1 MERHAF
7 EALLEERAGAF
18 EGLKAINE
26 KAEAEGRD
34 LTAEEA
40 QEYDRVESEFDSL
53 TVRIKRAEKLDGIT
67 PTLTPG
73 RPTADAVEEG
83 EEEHSD
89 SSDTEKRYAEAFEA
103 MVRNKGLEG
112 LDAEQRAAL
121 KVGAGENGGY
131 TVPKEFYNQ
140 LVEAQREFGVM
151 RQLATVITT
160 EGSGELEI
168 PGTEARATAAW
179 TAEAEA
185 FTESE
190 DTFKQVKLGSFKLG
204 ALSKVSDELLHD
216 SAFDIM
222 AFLAKSLG
230 QALALKEDEAFVAG
244 TSGSTTTP
252 EGIVKKGTAT
262 TFAAGNKTTI
272 KAEELITLYHALLS
286 PYRANASWIVKDS
299 TVAAIRKLKDTTE
312 QFIYQPGLTAGVPDT
327 LLGRPFYTD
336 PNVPAVGESAL
347 SVVFGDISSYW
358 IRDVQGVT
366 VKVLNELYAANG
378 QVGFR
383 IHKRTDGD
391 LVDTAGVVIGKNS
404 VI

>member
-1 MERHAF
+1 MERHDF
-7 EALLEERAGAF
+7 EALLEQRAGLHTQMTTLNDA
-18 EGLKAINE
+18 
-26 KAEAEGRD
+26 AESEGRD
-34 LTAEEA
+34 LTSEEA
-40 QEYDRVESEFDSL
+40 QEYDLIEADFDSL
-53 TVRIKRAEKLDGIT
+53 SQRVKRAEKLEGNA

-73 RPTADAVEEG
+73 RPTADAPV
-83 EEEHSD
+83 EEEHSTPD
-89 SSDTEKRYAEAFEA
+89 EAEKRYADAFEA
-103 MVRNKGLEG
+103 MVRNKGTSELEP
-112 LDAEQRAAL
+112 EQRAAL

-168 PGTEARATAAW
+168 PATESRATATW
-179 TAEAEA
+179 VAEAEA

-190 DTFKQVKLGSFKLG
+190 DTFKQVKLGAYKLG
-204 ALSKVSDELLHD
+204 DIAKVSDELIHD

-230 QALALKEDEAFVAG
+230 QALALKEDEAFVVG
-244 TSGSTTTP
+244 TSGSSTTP
-252 EGIVKKGTAT
+252 EGIVKKGTAK

-272 KAEELITLYHALLS
+272 KAEELITLYHELLA
-286 PYRANASWIVKDS
+286 PYRANASWIMKDAS
-299 TVAAIRKLKDTTE
+299 VAAVRKLKDTTE
-312 QFIYQPGLTAGVPDT
+312 QFIWQPGLAAGQPDT
-327 LLGRPFYTD
+327 LLGRPLYTD
-336 PNVPAVGESAL
+336 PNVPAIGESNL

-358 IRDVQGVT
+358 IRDVQGPT

-404 VI
+404 AT